1 MASQAYKILIKA
13 KDAASGTFKKLGSVA
28 KGTAGAVGGVG
39 KAALGATVAVA
50 AMGTAIA
57 VLAKQSF
64 DFADAIGKVA
74 TRTGLATST
83 VQAFQIAAI
92 ESGSTFEIANKSLE
106 KFTRSVGDAQRGL
119 KTQADIFRDLG
130 VSITDANGD
139 TKDMDTLLREVAD
152 GMSKLG
158 SQSEKATAA
167 ANLFGRAGIQIVDV
181 LDNGADAFDAYIQKA
196 QAYGLILDEEGIIK
210 SEKFNDTLA
219 LINRQFKVIKAVIAI
234 AFLPIV
240 QTLATNISET
250 TNKFATQEGSV
261 EDLGIAI
268 RDKLIAGF
276 LITINVLA
284 DVLDSIQSFVGST
297 GNATAEIRKFFLQS
311 RMVGAD
317 LNNLLSGLD
326 IDAIEDAAERGITSA
341 DEYIQELLNS
351 LDEIKNADMR
361 NFLKGGALLQRDAIQ
376 NILDIKNELID
387 IEKQLDA
394 SAAAGE
400 KWGDGLRDK
409 AIQIRTTLDDMISG
423 GGELPEFLEK
433 VLKIGEAGGGALTDL
448 LSPLDKLKQEFDDQ
462 GFKNAMDSIWVKS
475 FNDAAD
481 ALTDFVETGTLEW
494 QDFVRSILRDLV
506 RLQIR
511 MAMFGIFLSG
521 DKTSATPE
529 LPPMT
534 LAGVTKFSGGG
545 YTGMGAR
552 AGGIDG
558 KGGFPAI
565 LHPNETVLDHTKGQG
580 AVVINQTVSFATG
593 VQDTVRNEV
602 LQLLP
607 DIAESSKGA
616 VLEAMNRGGVF
627 RRGMK

>member
-196 QAYGLILDEEGIIK
+196 QAYGLILDEEGIRK

-616 VLEAMNRGGVF
+616 VLEAMNRGGAF

>member
-196 QAYGLILDEEGIIK
+196 QAYGLILDEEGIRK

-400 KWGDGLRDK
+400 NWGDGLRDK

-433 VLKIGEAGGGALTDL
+433 VLKT
-448 LSPLDKLKQEFDDQ
+448 
-462 GFKNAMDSIWVKS
+462 
-475 FNDAAD
+475 
-481 ALTDFVETGTLEW
+481 T
-494 QDFVRSILRDLV
+494 
-506 RLQIR
+506 
-511 MAMFGIFLSG
+511 
-521 DKTSATPE
+521 
-529 LPPMT
+529 
-534 LAGVTKFSGGG
+534 
-545 YTGMGAR
+545 
-552 AGGIDG
+552 
-558 KGGFPAI
+558 
-565 LHPNETVLDHTKGQG
+565 
-580 AVVINQTVSFATG
+580 
-593 VQDTVRNEV
+593 
-602 LQLLP
+602 
-607 DIAESSKGA
+607 
-616 VLEAMNRGGVF
+616 
-627 RRGMK
+627 

>member
-196 QAYGLILDEEGIIK
+196 QAYGLILDEEGIRK

>member
-13 KDAASGTFKKLGSVA
+13 KDSASGTFKKVGGAA
-28 KGTAGAVGGVG
+28 KGAAGAVGGVA
-39 KAALGATVAVA
+39 KVALGATVAIA
-50 AMGTAIA
+50 ALGTAVA
-57 VLAKQSF
+57 VLAKKSF

-74 TRTGLATST
+74 TRTGMATDT
-83 VQAFQIAAI
+83 IQAFQIAAI

-130 VSITDANGD
+130 VSITDVNGN

-181 LDNGADAFDAYIQKA
+181 LDNGAAAFDAYIQKA
-196 QAYGLILDEEGIIK
+196 QAYGLILDEKGIRK

-219 LINRQFKVIKAVIAI
+219 LINRQFKVVKAVIAI
-234 AFLPIV
+234 AFLPIL
-240 QTLATNISET
+240 QTLATNISDT
-250 TNKFATQEGSV
+250 TKKFATQEGSV

-268 RDKLIAGF
+268 RDNLIAGF
-276 LITINVLA
+276 ITTITVLA

-311 RMVGAD
+311 RMFGAD
-317 LNNLLSGLD
+317 LNNLLSG
-326 IDAIEDAAERGITSA
+326 INIEHIEDAAERGITSA
-341 DEYIQELLNS
+341 DEYIQELLS
-351 LDEIKNADMR
+351 SFDELDNAK
-361 NFLKGGALLQRDAIQ
+361 LKTFFTAAALSEREAIQ

-400 KWGDGLRDK
+400 NWGDGLRDK
-409 AIQIRTTLDDMISG
+409 AIQIRTTLDNMISG

-433 VLKIGEAGGGALTDL
+433 VLKIGEVGGAAITDL

-475 FNDAAD
+475 FNSAAD
-481 ALTDFVETGTLEW
+481 ALTDFVETGKLEW

-521 DKTSATPE
+521 DKTPSIDASSP
-529 LPPMT
+529 
-534 LAGVTKFSGGG
+534 AFVGVYEGGG

-580 AVVINQTVSFATG
+580 GVVINQTVSFATG

>member
-196 QAYGLILDEEGIIK
+196 QAYGLILDEEGIRK

-341 DEYIQELLNS
+341 DEYIEELLS
-351 LDEIKNADMR
+351 GLDEIKNADMR

>member
-196 QAYGLILDEEGIIK
+196 QAYGLILDEEGIRK

-240 QTLATNISET
+240 QTLATNISDT

-326 IDAIEDAAERGITSA
+326 IDAIEDAAE
-341 DEYIQELLNS
+341 
-351 LDEIKNADMR
+351 
-361 NFLKGGALLQRDAIQ
+361 
-376 NILDIKNELID
+376 
-387 IEKQLDA
+387 
-394 SAAAGE
+394 
-400 KWGDGLRDK
+400 
-409 AIQIRTTLDDMISG
+409 
-423 GGELPEFLEK
+423 
-433 VLKIGEAGGGALTDL
+433 
-448 LSPLDKLKQEFDDQ
+448 
-462 GFKNAMDSIWVKS
+462 
-475 FNDAAD
+475 
-481 ALTDFVETGTLEW
+481 
-494 QDFVRSILRDLV
+494 
-506 RLQIR
+506 
-511 MAMFGIFLSG
+511 
-521 DKTSATPE
+521 
-529 LPPMT
+529 
-534 LAGVTKFSGGG
+534 
-545 YTGMGAR
+545 
-552 AGGIDG
+552 
-558 KGGFPAI
+558 
-565 LHPNETVLDHTKGQG
+565 
-580 AVVINQTVSFATG
+580 
-593 VQDTVRNEV
+593 
-602 LQLLP
+602 
-607 DIAESSKGA
+607 
-616 VLEAMNRGGVF
+616 
-627 RRGMK
+627 

>member
-13 KDAASGTFKKLGSVA
+13 KDQASGTFKKVGGAA
-28 KGTAGAVGGVG
+28 KGAAGAVGGVA

-50 AMGTAIA
+50 AMATAVA

-196 QAYGLILDEEGIIK
+196 QAYGLILDEEGIRK

-261 EDLGIAI
+261 EDLGVAI
-268 RDKLIAGF
+268 RDKLISGF

-311 RMVGAD
+311 RMFGAD
-317 LNNLLSGLD
+317 LNNALSGLD
-326 IDAIEDAAERGITSA
+326 IQAIEDAAERGITSA
-341 DEYIQELLNS
+341 DEYINHLLES
-351 LDEIKNADMR
+351 TKN
-361 NFLKGGALLQRDAIQ
+361 LKGGKIFDFLLKATKLEKGAIQ
-376 NILDIKNELID
+376 DILDIKHELIE

-394 SAAAGE
+394 SADAGE
-400 KWGDGLRDK
+400 NWGDGLRDK
-409 AIQIRTTLDDMISG
+409 ATEIRTTLDDMISG

-433 VLKIGEAGGGALTDL
+433 VLKIGEAGGAAMDDL
-448 LSPLDKLKQEFDDQ
+448 LSPLDKLKREFDDQ

-494 QDFVRSILRDLV
+494 QDFVRTILRDLV

-521 DKTSATPE
+521 DKTPTTDPSNPAFV
-529 LPPMT
+529 
-534 LAGVTKFSGGG
+534 GVYAGGG

-580 AVVINQTVSFATG
+580 GVVINQTVSFATG

>member
-13 KDAASGTFKKLGSVA
+13 KDSASGTFKKVGGAA
-28 KGTAGAVGGVG
+28 KGAAGAVGGVA

-50 AMGTAIA
+50 AMATAVA

-130 VSITDANGD
+130 VSITDTNGN

-196 QAYGLILDEEGIIK
+196 QAYGLILDEKGIRK

-276 LITINVLA
+276 ITTITVLA
-284 DVLDSIQSFVGST
+284 DVLDSIQTFVGST
-297 GNATAEIRKFFLQS
+297 GDATLEMRKFFLQS
-311 RMVGAD
+311 RMFGAD
-317 LNNLLSGLD
+317 LNNILGALD
-326 IDAIEDAAERGITSA
+326 IESIEDAAERGITSA
-341 DEYIQELLNS
+341 DEYINHLIESSRHLTKAYGMKLMKAPK
-351 LDEIKNADMR
+351 LDK
-361 NFLKGGALLQRDAIQ
+361 DAIQ
-376 NILDIKNELID
+376 SILNLKHELIE

-394 SAAAGE
+394 SAASGD
-400 KWGDGLRDK
+400 KWGDDLRVR
-409 AIQIRTTLDDMISG
+409 AIQIKTTLNDMISG

-433 VLKIGEAGGGALTDL
+433 VLKIGEVGGGALTDL

-521 DKTSATPE
+521 DKTPSIDPSNPAFV
-529 LPPMT
+529 
-534 LAGVTKFSGGG
+534 GVYEGGG

-580 AVVINQTVSFATG
+580 GVVINQTVSFATG